1 MNQLTEV
8 FGLTR
13 MEAKIYDAL
22 LELGPSLAGLI
33 TRKSGI
39 HRRSVYDALER
50 LIQKGLV
57 GYIVKNNR
65 KYFEATNPERLVDLL
80 KEKEAT
86 VRELLPQLQAKYK
99 QQKEKSETIFYRGKN
114 GLKNIF
120 EDQLAVAKEILII
133 SASSL
138 AKEVLRY
145 YFQSYDKRRVQK
157 KIKIKLLYS
166 GKERRERNIKL
177 AEVKYLPKD
186 YDNPASMNIYA
197 DRVAII
203 HWSKE
208 NPFVI
213 LIRDKEIA
221 EGYKSH
227 FNLLWKIAKK

>member
-1 MNQLTEV
+1 MEQFAEV
-8 FGLTR
+8 FGLTQ
-13 MEAKIYDAL
+13 MEAKIYNVL
-22 LELGPSLAGLI
+22 LGLGPSLAGLI

-80 KEKEAT
+80 REKEAT
-86 VRELLPQLQAKYK
+86 VQHLLPQLKAKY
-99 QQKEKSETIFYRGKN
+99 QQTKEKSETLFYRGKN
-114 GLKNIF
+114 GLKSVF

-138 AKEVLRY
+138 AKEVLQY
-145 YFQSYDKRRVQK
+145 YFQSYDKRRIQK

-166 GKERRERNIKL
+166 GKERRERSIKL

-197 DRVAII
+197 DHVAII

-213 LIRDKEIA
+213 LIRDREIA
-221 EGYKSH
+221 DGYRNH
-227 FNLLWKIAKK
+227 FNLLWKIARK